1 MRRGRCR
8 LRAKSDDRSPVLPEP
23 VDLTDR
29 LTRYFQ
35 KEVPVNLFSPLTLG
49 DLQLP
54 NRLVMA
60 PLTRIRSGQ
69 SGVPGELVALHYTQ
83 RATLGLI
90 VSEGTYP
97 SHAGQ
102 GFPGQPGLVEPEQLA
117 GWQAV
122 TDSVHAAGGR
132 IVAQVM
138 HAGRVTHE
146 ATTGGYRVVGPSAI
160 AITGSTRTY
169 DGKQDFPVPHALTA
183 EELPG
188 IIEDFVRASK
198 NAIAAG
204 FDGVELH
211 GANGYLLHEFLSPAS
226 NVRGDSFGGSP
237 ENRARFVIDVVTA
250 VAAAIGAGKVGLRI
264 SPEHNIQD
272 ALETDA
278 DDLAATYG
286 ALLSGIAPLGLAYL
300 SVLHADPAGEFVQH
314 LRARFGGNFLVNS
327 GFGVITSRD
336 EALALV
342 SADVADA
349 VVVGRA
355 AIANPDLLRRWQEDL
370 PVNEPNPLT
379 YYADGARGY
388 TDYPALAS

>member
-1 MRRGRCR
+1 M
-8 LRAKSDDRSPVLPEP
+8 
-23 VDLTDR
+23 
-29 LTRYFQ
+29 
-35 KEVPVNLFSPLTLG
+35 NLFSPLTLG
-49 DLQLP
+49 DLDLP

-69 SGVPGELVALHYTQ
+69 SGVPGELVALHYSQ

-132 IVAQVM
+132 IVAQIM

-146 ATTGGYRVVGPSAI
+146 ATTGGYQVVGPSAI
-160 AITGSTRTY
+160 AISGQTRTY
-169 DGKQDFPVPHALTA
+169 DGKKELPVPHALS
-183 EELPG
+183 EDELPG
-188 IIEDFVRASK
+188 IIAEFVRAAQ

-204 FDGVELH
+204 FDGVEVH
-211 GANGYLLHEFLSPAS
+211 GANGYLLHEFLSPTS
-226 NVRGDSFGGSP
+226 NVRDDSFGGSP

-264 SPEHNIQD
+264 SPAHNIQD

-286 ALLSGIAPLGLAYL
+286 ALVTGIAPLELAYL

-314 LRARFGGNFLVNS
+314 LRVRFGGNFLVNS
-327 GFGVITSRD
+327 GFGVITTRD
-336 EALALV
+336 EALAFV
-342 SADVADA
+342 RDGFADA

-355 AIANPDLLRRWQEDL
+355 AIANPDLVRRWQNDL

-379 YYADGARGY
+379 YYADGAEGY